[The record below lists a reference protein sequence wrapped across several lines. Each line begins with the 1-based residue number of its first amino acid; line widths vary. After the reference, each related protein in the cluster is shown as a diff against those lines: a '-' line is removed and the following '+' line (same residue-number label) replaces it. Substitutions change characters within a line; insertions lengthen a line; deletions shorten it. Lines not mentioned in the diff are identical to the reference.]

1 MYSFDFCSSANLNL
15 PKSWTMKEK
24 LERVDQ
30 IAAQLGLT
38 KHMNTVVGNGLT
50 GVSFLYIEK

>member
-1 MYSFDFCSSANLNL
+1 
-15 PKSWTMKEK
+15 MKEK